1 MEQRIF
7 PEGQV
12 PTVFGPNQR
21 QHQVPITNF
30 TSPTPSK
37 LICDECGYTTSVKSR
52 LIHHVNNVHLNDES
66 SGSQSEDTSLVP
78 LVPPKTPRS
87 KRKAETALLSPST
100 PKRCAISI
108 EAKRKIIKKYDALPK
123 MSKESAAK
131 MLKVPPS
138 TLRTLLSKRDDIMAS
153 DKSDMKRNRVGK
165 DVMVEAAL
173 IKWFDTVREKNA
185 NLSHQI
191 LQMKAEDLAKK
202 LGHDDLKATS
212 GWLQR
217 LLKRSGIDHK
227 KQHGEGQ
234 SSDFQARTDWL
245 KDIWLQKVQKGQK
258 GHFDL
263 MSHETRALA

>member
-1 MEQRIF
+1 
-7 PEGQV
+7 
-12 PTVFGPNQR
+12 
-21 QHQVPITNF
+21 
-30 TSPTPSK
+30 
-37 LICDECGYTTSVKSR
+37 
-52 LIHHVNNVHLNDES
+52 
-66 SGSQSEDTSLVP
+66 
-78 LVPPKTPRS
+78 
-87 KRKAETALLSPST
+87 
-100 PKRCAISI
+100 
-108 EAKRKIIKKYDALPK
+108 

-131 MLKVPPS
+131 MLKIPPS
-138 TLRTLLSKRDDIMAS
+138 TLRTFLSKRDDIMAS

-227 KQHGEGQ
+227 KQHGEAQ